1 MNNGSIDNFVFLVF
15 LILSLIC
22 LLSWRLT
29 FKFRKQI
36 TELRSSSQSQ
46 STKYGQITEQF
57 MPWASKYPY
66 DPSKFRFIGSP
77 IDGIQFEEDKV
88 VLLEFKTSSSRM
100 TGSQRKIKTLVAE
113 GKVTFEEIRL
123 A

>member
-1 MNNGSIDNFVFLVF
+1 
-15 LILSLIC
+15 
-22 LLSWRLT
+22 
-29 FKFRKQI
+29 
-36 TELRSSSQSQ
+36 
-46 STKYGQITEQF
+46 

-113 GKVTFEEIRL
+113 VKVTFEEIRL